1 MDSTSSQL
9 SSTIL
14 SPTAVAEYNRLSLCS
29 TNSAF
34 PNVVQGPPSPDTS
47 LKANLS
53 FASLMASHSTPSSR
67 KASVA
72 ASTGSGKARRK
83 TNDHFEIYSS
93 ADEADPDEEIAE
105 HAVSDFI
112 ESPNASH
119 AASKSP
125 ALRHHFRSGSVSI
138 GLPSE
143 TASIVT
149 SSSVRQDGSTR
160 AIKSPRGSASERE
173 SQIASND
180 VSTIDARKGSLASAF
195 SADGFPASEA
205 VPTPDNDDSP
215 TLGQFPIPPQTKPR
229 RGKARDSMLLSRHS
243 QATEKPQKGKKG
255 RTAMNNMQDPE
266 VKAEKG
272 LGISLLP
279 KFLKLAGSPGQS
291 VSTEP
296 KPARDSMEITEVDE
310 ITAKQPDSEQ
320 VTSTFESDS
329 SDEDAGQLYD
339 EHAFIGGATLAASH
353 RASLVEGRR
362 GNSGHVV
369 SMQEILREG
378 GTEAVV
384 GHPHPNGASVP
395 SDSSPDPV
403 QTKASRIL
411 GETSV
416 KLKRAGIVGL
426 PAVHET
432 SQQAELTDGLRSNPV
447 KKAATTPASKGV
459 VLPITLRDEPTSAK
473 PYPPGHNERKD
484 GEEASVAR
492 EGGKVSPEQRAVN
505 DEAGIM
511 LVLYSGN
518 SNIPS
523 MKKLMLPKARAIP
536 MFDED
541 EKRPPFRATIAM
553 GFDDEKL
560 FRLIKKEYGEMKGIA
575 KGFSSARVVHG
586 INLLG
591 YHRLSQLAVQ
601 EQRPARR
608 KTFRVYDDMFTEQRM
623 MDLWRA
629 PSKGGKKYE
638 WVEWIRRLPRH
649 TEGLD
654 SEEEKIALELVEG
667 WGVGRV
673 AVAVVLVVLL
683 SMLATLLWIL
693 MGSEGSVMLQNGAMI
708 GLPMELRLKSSGYR
722 GAGMRVGTGLAFG
735 LLVLLLG
742 WTGVGAWILLSWL
755 VK

>member
-1 MDSTSSQL
+1 
-9 SSTIL
+9 
-14 SPTAVAEYNRLSLCS
+14 
-29 TNSAF
+29 
-34 PNVVQGPPSPDTS
+34 
-47 LKANLS
+47 
-53 FASLMASHSTPSSR
+53 MASHSTPSSR

-72 ASTGSGKARRK
+72 ASMGSGKARRK

-112 ESPNASH
+112 EPPNDSH
-119 AASKSP
+119 AANKSP
-125 ALRHHFRSGSVSI
+125 APRHHFRSGSVSI

-160 AIKSPRGSASERE
+160 AIKSPRGSASERG

-180 VSTIDARKGSLASAF
+180 VSTIDARKRSVASAS

-215 TLGQFPIPPQTKPR
+215 TLGQFPTPPQTKPR

-243 QATEKPQKGKKG
+243 QATENPQKGEKG

-266 VKAEKG
+266 VRAEKG

-279 KFLKLAGSPGQS
+279 KFLKLAGSPRQS
-291 VSTEP
+291 VSTER

-329 SDEDAGQLYD
+329 SDEDAGQPYD
-339 EHAFIGGATLAASH
+339 EHAFIGGAELAASH

-362 GNSGHVV
+362 GNSGQVV

-378 GTEAVV
+378 DIGAVV

-395 SDSSPDPV
+395 SDSSPDQV

-432 SQQAELTDGLRSNPV
+432 SQLTELTDGLRSNPV
-447 KKAATTPASKGV
+447 KMAATTPASKGV
-459 VLPITLRDEPTSAK
+459 VLPITLMDEPTSAK
-473 PYPPGHNERKD
+473 DSIGVTPYPPGHNGRKD

-492 EGGKVSPEQRAVN
+492 EGGKVAPEQRAVN

-523 MKKLMLPKARAIP
+523 MKKLMLPEARAIA

-541 EKRPPFRATIAM
+541 EKKPPFRATIVM
-553 GFDDEKL
+553 GFDDEEL
-560 FRLIKKEYGEMKGIA
+560 FRRIKKEYGQMKGIV

-591 YHRLSQLAVQ
+591 YHRLSQLAVH

-608 KTFRVYDDMFTEQRM
+608 KTFRVYDDVFTEQRM

-629 PSKGGKKYE
+629 PSKGRKKYE

-654 SEEEKIALELVEG
+654 SKEESIALELVEG
-667 WGVGRV
+667 WGVRRM

-693 MGSEGSVMLQNGAMI
+693 MGSDGSVMLQNSAML

-722 GAGMRVGTGLAFG
+722 GAGMRVGTGLALG

-755 VK
+755 AM